1 MAVDF
6 ASILQAGQNLVP
18 DMRQQ
23 LMQDAQLRLTEDFR
37 RQQMQASA
45 MDTQLKQHAFSRQ
58 QAFEGELK
66 AAVESGDPRKIS
78 ALMIKYPEFAEKVK
92 PGFAAYSGDRTQRDL
107 TQMGSIYARAQGGD
121 YEGAAK
127 MLDARIAAD
136 KAAGLDTSEDERI
149 AAGLRSGDPQQQ
161 KIAVGTIG
169 ITMAASNPEKF
180 GDVYGKLFP
189 NADQR
194 STFAK
199 EYDDRVALFGKPAAD
214 QWAATQNITIGPP
227 GGIVIDKRDY
237 IPGGTAPPF
246 VPPQQPG
253 GGDPAVG
260 GYVQP
265 VKGGTFGQGIGASRD
280 GGKRSHNGLDIQA
293 PLGSPVSP
301 IARGVVTQ
309 VSSDPK
315 SGTFVRVRH
324 ADGTTSSY
332 SHLGSV
338 TVKEGDP
345 IAPGQSLGTVGQT
358 GNATGPVLHLVVRDP
373 SGNLVDPSG
382 IFGGGSAP
390 AGPVRVNTPAEA
402 QKLPKGTRYIT
413 PDGQE
418 FIR

>member
-92 PGFAAYSGDRTQRDL
+92 PGYAAYSGDRTQRDL

-237 IPGGTAPPF
+237 IPGGTTPPF

-253 GGDPAVG
+253 GGDPQAL
-260 GYVQP
+260 
-265 VKGGTFGQGIGASRD
+265 GASAPGLLSGDQVEARAKQIVPGVVVTSRKRTPAQNRAAGGVSDSYHLTGQARD
-280 GGKRSHNGLDIQA
+280 FVPPAGMSMAELHGRLKTAFPGYDVINEGDHVHVEPG
-293 PLGSPVSP
+293 PGM
-301 IARGVVTQ
+301 ARGT
-309 VSSDPK
+309 
-315 SGTFVRVRH
+315 
-324 ADGTTSSY
+324 
-332 SHLGSV
+332 
-338 TVKEGDP
+338 
-345 IAPGQSLGTVGQT
+345 
-358 GNATGPVLHLVVRDP
+358 
-373 SGNLVDPSG
+373 
-382 IFGGGSAP
+382 AP